1 MGDHFLPQMLLRH
14 FCASDGRLWVARKG
28 QDQPFGTKPR
38 RVFAEND
45 LNTQHT
51 PVANPDG
58 TGWTFRRDR
67 SSENALTQIEGA
79 AADPIRQVITSA
91 RKQRLPQLGPDAQ
104 DALKRFFFATARR
117 TPESQK
123 RIRTPDAQ
131 ARHEL
136 YVWLSRKAAS
146 EGVTLPSEGDF
157 YAIPGVRELM
167 DQLFRNAD
175 ARMAAGMVP
184 SVRRFE
190 DQFFKTRALAVLA
203 IAHRK
208 NGFIVGSHGIA
219 IVQGLPPG
227 SWLPIASDV
236 AIAYH
241 DDHQGE
247 KIGFLGTKEDEVI
260 RAINDASANNS
271 TMIAG
276 GSRQLIAGMMA
287 RAWGV
292 RAPSTTSSDN
302 PLRVARRRQPG
313 ADTPPTTSDA
323 SCATARSP
331 TPTGPARPGS
341 R

>member
-1 MGDHFLPQMLLRH
+1 MGDHYLPQMLLRH

-28 QDQPFGTKPR
+28 QDEPFWTKPR

-58 TGWTFRRDR
+58 TGWTFRRNR
-67 SSENALTQIEGA
+67 SSEGVLAQIEGA
-79 AADPIRQVITSA
+79 AANPIRQVIKSA
-91 RKQRLPQLGPDAQ
+91 RKQRLSQLGPDAQ

-123 RIRTPDAQ
+123 RFRTPEAE

-136 YVWLSRKAAS
+136 YVQLSRRAES
-146 EGVTLPSEGDF
+146 QGVTLPSEGEF
-157 YAIPGVRELM
+157 YEIPDVRQLM

-175 ARMAAGMVP
+175 ARMAAGMIP

-190 DQFFKTRALAVLA
+190 DHFFKTRALAVLA
-203 IAHRK
+203 ITQPGRS
-208 NGFIVGSHGIA
+208 FIVGSHGIA
-219 IVQGLPPG
+219 IVGGLPPG

-241 DDHQGE
+241 DDHRGE
-247 KIGFLGTKEDEVI
+247 KIGVLGTNDDEVI
-260 RAINDASANNS
+260 RAINDASANHS

-276 GSRQLIAGMMA
+276 RSRQLIAGMME

-292 RAPSTTSSDN
+292 
-302 PLRVARRRQPG
+302 
-313 ADTPPTTSDA
+313 
-323 SCATARSP
+323 
-331 TPTGPARPGS
+331 
-341 R
+341 

>member
-1 MGDHFLPQMLLRH
+1 MGDHYLPQMLLRH
-14 FCASDGRLWVARKG
+14 FCSRDGRLWVARKG
-28 QDQPFGTKPR
+28 QDQPFRTKPR

-45 LNTQHT
+45 LNTQHI

-67 SSENALTQIEGA
+67 SSEDALTQIEGA
-79 AADPIRQVITSA
+79 AADPIHQVIMSA
-91 RKQRLPQLGPDAQ
+91 RKQRHPQLGPDAQ
-104 DALKRFFFATARR
+104 DALKRFFFAIARR

-123 RIRTPDAQ
+123 RIRTPHAE

-136 YVWLSRKAAS
+136 HVWLSRKAES
-146 EGVTLPSEGDF
+146 EGVPLPSEGDF

-175 ARMAAGMVP
+175 ARMAAGMIP
-184 SVRRFE
+184 SVRRLE

-203 IAHRK
+203 ITHPK

-219 IVQGLPPG
+219 IVQGLPPS

-241 DDHQGE
+241 DDNQSE
-247 KIGFLGTKEDEVI
+247 QIGFFGTQDDKVT

-276 GSRQLIAGMMA
+276 RSRQLIAGMME

-292 RAPSTTSSDN
+292 
-302 PLRVARRRQPG
+302 
-313 ADTPPTTSDA
+313 
-323 SCATARSP
+323 
-331 TPTGPARPGS
+331 
-341 R
+341 

>member
-1 MGDHFLPQMLLRH
+1 MRDHYLPQMLLRH

-28 QDQPFGTKPR
+28 QDQPFRAKPR
-38 RVFAEND
+38 RVFREID

-67 SSENALTQIEGA
+67 SSEDALTQIEGA
-79 AADPIRQVITSA
+79 AAAPICQVIASA

-123 RIRTPDAQ
+123 RIRTPEAKARREVYVRLFRDA
-131 ARHEL
+131 E
-136 YVWLSRKAAS
+136 SK
-146 EGVTLPSEGDF
+146 GVPFPSEDDF
-157 YAIPGVRELM
+157 YATPAFRELM

-175 ARMAAGMVP
+175 ARMAAGMIP

-203 IAHRK
+203 ITHPRS
-208 NGFIVGSHGIA
+208 GFIVGSHGIA

-241 DDHQGE
+241 DDHQDE

-276 GSRQLIAGMMA
+276 SSRQLIAGVIE
-287 RAWGV
+287 RAWGM
-292 RAPSTTSSDN
+292 
-302 PLRVARRRQPG
+302 
-313 ADTPPTTSDA
+313 
-323 SCATARSP
+323 
-331 TPTGPARPGS
+331 
-341 R
+341 